1 MEQTG
6 CKAFDWFSFA
16 YICNLWDVP
25 PQSKEILA
33 QSKDYAKQNIVYLR
47 KNEQADLE
55 QMGCKAFIWFLLQN
69 KKTCIYLQE
78 FKIQILWFWDN
89 FYLKRRFFLKTVWI
103 QLENNFENNW
113 NLSWFTEIV

>member
-55 QMGCKAFIWFLLQN
+55 QKGCKAFIWFLLQN
-69 KKTCIYLQE
+69 KKP
-78 FKIQILWFWDN
+78 
-89 FYLKRRFFLKTVWI
+89 V
-103 QLENNFENNW
+103 
-113 NLSWFTEIV
+113 